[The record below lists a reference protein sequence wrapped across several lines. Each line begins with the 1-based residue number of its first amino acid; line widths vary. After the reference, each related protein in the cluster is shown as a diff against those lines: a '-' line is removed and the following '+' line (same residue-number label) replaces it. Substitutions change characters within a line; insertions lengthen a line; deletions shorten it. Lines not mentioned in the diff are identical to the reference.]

1 MDHIVKLWWTNWNK
15 KCEDWKRSKTRRLF
29 VTDSIQHVQWYI
41 TKETLE
47 GFGDFTVGRQVI
59 HTVKY
64 ADDLV
69 LLAKEEM
76 VL

>member
-1 MDHIVKLWWTNWNK
+1 M
-15 KCEDWKRSKTRRLF
+15 LF
-29 VTDSIQHVQWYI
+29 VTNSIQLVQRYI
-41 TKETLE
+41 TKEALG

-64 ADDLV
+64 TDDLV
-69 LLAKEEM
+69 LPAKKEM